1 MEHKFY
7 IIKQTLLY
15 VGVSQSKKGKTN
27 KQTKYGIITQWNRDG
42 LMEG

>member
-1 MEHKFY
+1 MEHLFY
-7 IIKQTLLY
+7 IIKHTLLY

-27 KQTKYGIITQWNRDG
+27 KQKHGIIAQWNRDG